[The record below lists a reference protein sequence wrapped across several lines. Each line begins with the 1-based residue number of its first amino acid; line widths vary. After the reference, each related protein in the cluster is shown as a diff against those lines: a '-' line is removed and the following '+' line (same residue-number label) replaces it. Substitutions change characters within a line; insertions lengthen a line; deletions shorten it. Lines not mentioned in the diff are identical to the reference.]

1 MNRIDSTVVFR
12 RLERADVTAIARR
25 LLDATAAR
33 AAALGVTLTYD
44 EAAVEQLAA
53 DGFDPLY
60 GARPL
65 RRAIRAAVEDPLA
78 EQLLSGAVTAG
89 DRVRVRVENGR
100 VSIAREELPLAIPAA
115 AGEAKGQPL

>member
-1 MNRIDSTVVFR
+1 MFR
-12 RLERADVTAIARR
+12 RLEKADITAIARR

-33 AAALGVTLTYD
+33 AAALGVTLAYD
-44 EAAVEQLAA
+44 AAVAEQLAA

-115 AGEAKGQPL
+115 ASEAKGQPL